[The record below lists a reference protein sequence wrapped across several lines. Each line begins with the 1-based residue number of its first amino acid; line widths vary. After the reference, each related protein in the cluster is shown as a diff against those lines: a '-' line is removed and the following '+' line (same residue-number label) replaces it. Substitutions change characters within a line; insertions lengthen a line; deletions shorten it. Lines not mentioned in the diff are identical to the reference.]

1 MKALVLAVAGL
12 ILWCTAPSTEALAAM
27 SPHQAYK
34 SCRAEL
40 RGIGRGRGAPQRR
53 FNMIEHCVQRKLG
66 RAAEASS
73 TKPTG

>member
-1 MKALVLAVAGL
+1 MKALVVAVAAL
-12 ILWCTAPSTEALAAM
+12 SLWCTAPTTEAFAAM
-27 SPHQAYK
+27 SAHQAYK

-66 RAAEASS
+66 RGAQAPM
-73 TKPTG
+73 TDI

>member
-1 MKALVLAVAGL
+1 MKAPVLAVAGL
-12 ILWCTAPSTEALAAM
+12 TLLGTAPSTEAFAAM

-66 RAAEASS
+66 RVAEATA